1 MDPRLRRC
9 APALA
14 ALLLA
19 AASAADP
26 VPAPVPASAGAP
38 AAVLFNEVTR
48 AAGIDFVHHH
58 GGTGHKYYIETTAA
72 GLCWLDYDGD
82 GRQDLYIV
90 QSGPLPGAPR
100 PPGPLYSRLYHNR
113 GDGTFEDVTTRAG
126 VANAA
131 GYGSGCTAADYD
143 NDGDED
149 LYVTNF
155 GPSVL
160 YRNNGDGTF
169 TDVTAVAGVK
179 NGLYAASAG
188 WADYDLDG
196 RPDLFVANYVDF
208 TMNDQKYCG
217 DIKVG
222 RRSYCH
228 PDAYTGLPDVLYHNE
243 GNGRFREVAR
253 ASGVWDPNGKTLGVV
268 WVDFDGDG
276 DDDLYLAND
285 ATPDMLYR
293 NDGNGKFTDIT
304 LLAGVCCSEDGQPQS
319 GMGTDAGDVDGDG
332 WQDLFVTNLSNQPN
346 ELYRNLGGKG
356 PFAVVS
362 YAAGLA
368 EPSLL
373 MTGWGTA
380 MFDYDNDGDLDIIVT
395 NGHPMDDIESVS
407 DVMTYA
413 QRPNLYDNDGKGR
426 FSEVGAARGAYFS
439 SRDTGRGLAI
449 ADYDNDGD
457 LDVAINSNN
466 RPAVLLRNDGGQ
478 AAGHWITLR
487 LVGVRS
493 NRDALGAVVTI
504 TTGGR
509 RQIRE
514 VRSASSY
521 MSQND
526 MRLHFGL
533 GAATKV
539 DAIEIRWP
547 TRDRKVETLG
557 PQAAD
562 QFLTIRE
569 GSGVVAKSGP
579 AIR

>member
-1 MDPRLRRC
+1 MPRVVSLR
-9 APALA
+9 APAILALTLAAVVIALA
-14 ALLLA
+14 A
-19 AASAADP
+19 P
-26 VPAPVPASAGAP
+26 PAVQYS
-38 AAVLFNEVTR
+38 EVTK
-48 AAGIDFVHHH
+48 AAGIDFVHKN
-58 GGTGHKYYIETTAA
+58 GGTGRKYYIETTAA
-72 GLCWLDYDGD
+72 GLCWIDYDGD
-82 GRQDLYIV
+82 GRQDLYLV
-90 QSGPLPGAPR
+90 QSGPLPGTPR
-100 PPGPLYSRLYHNR
+100 PPGPFYSRLYRNR
-113 GDGTFEDVTTRAG
+113 GDGTFEDKTQSAG

-131 GYGSGCTAADYD
+131 GYGSGCTVADYD
-143 NDGDED
+143 NDGDDD
-149 LYVTNF
+149 LYVSNF
-155 GPSVL
+155 GPSIL

-169 TDVTAVAGVK
+169 TDVTAAAGVK
-179 NGLYAASAG
+179 DGLYAASAG

-196 RPDLFVANYVDF
+196 RPDLYVANYVDF
-208 TMNDQKYCG
+208 TMNDQKFCG
-217 DIKVG
+217 DFKAG
-222 RRSYCH
+222 HRSYCH
-228 PDAYTGLPDVLYHNE
+228 PDAYTGLPDMLFHNE
-243 GNGRFREVAR
+243 GNGKFRDVAR
-253 ASGVWDPNGKTLGVV
+253 AAGIWDPNGKTLGVV

-293 NDGNGKFTDIT
+293 NDGSGKFTDIT
-304 LLAGVCCSEDGQPQS
+304 LLAGVCCSEDGEPQS

-346 ELYRNLGGKG
+346 ELYRNLAGKG
-356 PFAVVS
+356 PFAIAS

-395 NGHPMDDIESVS
+395 NGHPMDDIETVS

-413 QRPNLYDNDGKGR
+413 QHASLYENDGKGH
-426 FSEVGAARGAYFS
+426 FADVSSARGSYFS
-439 SRDTGRGLAI
+439 TRDVGRGLAI

-466 RPAVLLRNDGGQ
+466 RPAVLLRNDGGH

-493 NRDALGAVVTI
+493 NRDALGAVVTL
-504 TTGGR
+504 TAGGR
-509 RQIRE
+509 RQLRE

-547 TRDRKVETLG
+547 TRDHRAEKIG

-562 QFLTIRE
+562 QFLTIKE
-569 GSGVVAKSGP
+569 GSGVVAKTGQAP
-579 AIR
+579 GLGQAPR

>member
-1 MDPRLRRC
+1 MRRSLSLR
-9 APALA
+9 ASAAA

-19 AASAADP
+19 AAAAIALA
-26 VPAPVPASAGAP
+26 APPPGVQFS
-38 AAVLFNEVTR
+38 EVSR

-72 GLCWLDYDGD
+72 GLCWIDYDGD

-90 QSGPLPGAPR
+90 QSGPLPGTPR
-100 PPGPLYSRLYHNR
+100 PPGPFYSRLYHNR
-113 GDGTFEDVTTRAG
+113 GDGTFEDVTERAG

-131 GYGSGCTAADYD
+131 GYGSGCTVADYD

-169 TDVTAVAGVK
+169 TDVTAAAGVRD
-179 NGLYAASAG
+179 GLYAASAG

-196 RPDLFVANYVDF
+196 RPDLYVANYVDF

-217 DIKVG
+217 DLKAG

-228 PDAYTGLPDVLYHNE
+228 PDAYTGLPDMLYHNE
-243 GNGRFREVAR
+243 GNGKFREVAK
-253 ASGVWDPNGKTLGVV
+253 AAGIWDPNGKTLGVV

-276 DDDLYLAND
+276 DDDLYVAND

-346 ELYRNLGGKG
+346 ELYHNLGGKG
-356 PFAVVS
+356 PFAIVS

-373 MTGWGTA
+373 ATGWGTA

-395 NGHPMDDIESVS
+395 NGHPMDDIETVS
-407 DVMTYA
+407 DVMTYP
-413 QRPNLYDNDGKGR
+413 QRPSLYENDGKGR
-426 FSEVGAARGAYFS
+426 FSEVGAAHGAYFS
-439 SRDTGRGLAI
+439 TKDVGRGLAV

-457 LDVAINSNN
+457 LDVAINANN
-466 RPAVLLRNDGGQ
+466 RPAVLLRNDGGH
-478 AAGHWITLR
+478 AMGHWVTLK
-487 LVGVRS
+487 LVGVQS
-493 NRDALGAVVTI
+493 NRDALGAVVTL
-504 TTGGR
+504 TAGGR
-509 RQIRE
+509 RQLRE

-533 GAATKV
+533 GAATRI
-539 DAIEIRWP
+539 DSIEIRWP
-547 TRDRKVETLG
+547 TRDHRTEKIG

-562 QFLTIRE
+562 QFLTIKE
-569 GSGVVAKSGP
+569 GSGVVAKAAP
-579 AIR
+579 AVR